1 MEYIII
7 FVLFIYIAFLHYQLN
22 RKNIFIESLVEKYSR
37 SEKDWSKE
45 SLAEI
50 LKKLQGGT
58 PEVAVKPSKL
68 FEEEVLKFIT
78 GDETK
83 CNSFIHYTK
92 EKEIAEKIISGGF
105 KFVDTFYKTAE
116 PITND
121 KLDLI
126 YKHYLHK
133 HYGNYVVILSISK
146 QVYNHYLNE
155 ISKIKKVVNVEQVL
169 SEKSPLLNEN
179 LDEVYM
185 LPKQYVK
192 GYINAESGEIFNN
205 PEFNP
210 NFDSPSFKKNLDAL
224 K

>member
-7 FVLFIYIAFLHYQLN
+7 LVLFAYIAFLHYQLN
-22 RKNIFIESLVEKYSR
+22 RKNIFIETLVEKYAR

-45 SLAEI
+45 SLAEM
-50 LKKLQGGT
+50 LKKIQSSS
-58 PEVAVKPSKL
+58 PEVSVKPSKL
-68 FEEEVLKFIT
+68 FDEDVMKFII
-78 GDETK
+78 GDEKK

-92 EKEIAEKIISGGF
+92 EKEIAKKIISDGF

-133 HYGNYVVILSISK
+133 HYGNYVVIISISK
-146 QVYNHYLNE
+146 QVYDKYLEE
-155 ISKIKKVVNVEQVL
+155 ISKIKKVVNVEQIL

-179 LDEVYM
+179 LDEVYL
-185 LPKQYVK
+185 LPTQYVK
-192 GYINAESGEIFNN
+192 GYIDAETGEITN
-205 PEFNP
+205 NP
-210 NFDSPSFKKNLDAL
+210 NFDSNYDSLTFKKNLDAL
-224 K
+224 E